1 MKGRSKQRNRA
12 VAEVF
17 SQMGL
22 IEGWGL
28 GLGNIRKAAKV
39 YGLPEPEFIEMTGTF
54 RVNLFRNS
62 SLLAETQS
70 IYNGIRGSEEVQ
82 KFGGDGGEFGGDGG
96 ELGGDEKIEMVASER
111 IILQLLKENGSLT
124 AKKLSEA
131 TGMSKRTI
139 ERIIQQLKEQRRIV
153 RIGSARNG
161 HWEIIE

>member
-1 MKGRSKQRNRA
+1 
-12 VAEVF
+12 
-17 SQMGL
+17 
-22 IEGWGL
+22 
-28 GLGNIRKAAKV
+28 
-39 YGLPEPEFIEMTGTF
+39 MTGTF

-62 SLLAETQS
+62 SLLEETQS

-82 KFGGDGGEFGGDGG
+82 KFGGDGGEIGGDGG
-96 ELGGDEKIEMVASER
+96 EIGGDEKIGMVASER